1 MEKIIDLYYNPKTNP
16 IKNGKQS
23 RWWEC
28 LRAEKYIK
36 TVYNGNR
43 KLAGAPDV
51 RVSHEQ
57 VLKLMDYYNLKG
69 FEFGQ
74 WLNQAERIDHVL
86 AAASCLNDLE
96 KVFGKNIGIDGNVGL
111 AFGARGSKGAAAH
124 FEPVNNMINL
134 TKKQGAGCLAHEYGH
149 ALDYNLGAYVDQNRR
164 YAFLSGGSSTALT
177 IPENTGGPLRTFVN
191 KIVDF
196 CANTDGYKKIR
207 NANPKAETNLEKRFA
222 AAKGYYLQRTEIFAR
237 FCEVYFA
244 HLFES
249 NQYLAKEIE
258 IYEYKNNWQ
267 YIKKA
272 EFKKIK
278 PTADKLFKLINKTL
292 NK

>member
-1 MEKIIDLYYNPKTNP
+1 MNLAELINSGANISVTVTGKDL
-16 IKNGKQS
+16 
-23 RWWEC
+23 
-28 LRAEKYIK
+28 AEFAKA
-36 TVYNGNR
+36 V
-43 KLAGAPDV
+43 
-51 RVSHEQ
+51 
-57 VLKLMDYYNLKG
+57 
-69 FEFGQ
+69 
-74 WLNQAERIDHVL
+74 
-86 AAASCLNDLE
+86 
-96 KVFGKNIGIDGNVGL
+96 
-111 AFGARGSKGAAAH
+111 
-124 FEPVNNMINL
+124 
-134 TKKQGAGCLAHEYGH
+134 AHEI
-149 ALDYNLGAYVDQNRR
+149 LN
-164 YAFLSGGSSTALT
+164 
-177 IPENTGGPLRTFVN
+177 
-191 KIVDF
+191 
-196 CANTDGYKKIR
+196 
-207 NANPKAETNLEKRFA
+207 ETNLEKRFA